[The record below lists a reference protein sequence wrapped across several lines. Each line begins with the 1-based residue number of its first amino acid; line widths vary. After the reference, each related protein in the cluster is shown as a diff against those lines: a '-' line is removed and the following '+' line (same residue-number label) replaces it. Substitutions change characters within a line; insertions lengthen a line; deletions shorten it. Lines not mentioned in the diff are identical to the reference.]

1 MNLSDFDYHLPPDL
15 IAQEPATPR
24 DHSRLLVY
32 ERVSGRITDD
42 YFYNLPGHLMPG
54 TTLVMNNSRVEKARL
69 LFGNTEV
76 FILRQFGTDTVEALV
91 RPGRKFRPGRTTAL
105 TDDISVETLAV
116 EDDGT
121 RRIRFSLS
129 LDDPRIDPFRFT
141 PFPPYIRQNEDLASR
156 YQTVIARH
164 DGSKAAPT
172 AGLHFTDELLS
183 RLAAMGIPKAEI
195 TLHVG
200 LGTFAPVKTENVD
213 EHRLHEEWYQIS
225 RDAADQLNS
234 ASHITAVGT
243 TTARV
248 LESAA
253 KANAPGSANNLIR
266 ESSHG
271 SGSESAPQTARPEDQ
286 LRSAGHNSSRKFDT
300 QTNTS
305 GDLSPLTGRHF
316 EPCEGSTDIFIRP
329 GYRFR
334 GLDQLITNFHLP
346 KSTLLMMIAALM
358 GYEEMRQVY
367 DHAIR
372 EKYRF
377 YSFGDAMLIK

>member
-1 MNLSDFDYHLPPDL
+1 MNLSEFDYHLPPDL

-24 DHSRLLVY
+24 DHSRLLVF
-32 ERVSGRITDD
+32 ERASGLITDD
-42 YFYNLPGHLMPG
+42 HFYNLPSHLMPG

-91 RPGRKFRPGRTTAL
+91 RPGRKFRPGRTTTL
-105 TDDISVETLAV
+105 TDGISAETLAM
-116 EDDGT
+116 EEDGT
-121 RRIRFSLS
+121 RRIRFNLN

-141 PFPPYIRQNEDLASR
+141 PFPPYIRQNEELASR

-172 AGLHFTDELLS
+172 AGLHFTGELLD

-213 EHRLHEEWYQIS
+213 EHRLHEERYLIS
-225 RDAADQLNS
+225 RDAAEQLNG

-248 LESAA
+248 LESAVNYG
-253 KANAPGSANNLIR
+253 K
-266 ESSHG
+266 
-271 SGSESAPQTARPEDQ
+271 
-286 LRSAGHNSSRKFDT
+286 SAGRN
-300 QTNTS
+300 
-305 GDLSPLTGRHF
+305 F

-367 DHAIR
+367 DHAIQK
-372 EKYRF
+372 KYRF